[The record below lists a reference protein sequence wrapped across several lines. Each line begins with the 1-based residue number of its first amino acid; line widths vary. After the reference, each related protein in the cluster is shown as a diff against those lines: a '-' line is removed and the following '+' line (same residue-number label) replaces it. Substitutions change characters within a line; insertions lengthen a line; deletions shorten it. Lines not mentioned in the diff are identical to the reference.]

1 MWDYVFERNFQVH
14 ELTQLITRAQGGDTD
29 AYDEVVRQFQ
39 DRAVAYAYFLLGDFH
54 LAQDAAQEAFC
65 EAFMCLS
72 TLQEPLA
79 FPGWLRRIIFK
90 QCDRICRKKQVTTV
104 GIEAALGEISPHGSP
119 HQAAEKREVAWQVRQ
134 AIATLTPA
142 QRSVVL
148 LFYLGGHS
156 QNQIAEWLDVPVTTV
171 KRRLYTARHKLKEK
185 MIEMIREDLQERR
198 PSRTSE
204 FAGRVRVFTS
214 QFSRSIDEG
223 QSIVGTLALL
233 AQREQSSELRQVI
246 AQIQQDITGDGHAG
260 ATLSEALSKHP
271 DLFTASYIG
280 AIKQGEVNGDLALV
294 LRQLSSD

>member
-1 MWDYVFERNFQVH
+1 MQ
-14 ELTQLITRAQGGDTD
+14 ELTLFITRAQGGDTE

-72 TLQEPLA
+72 TLHEPLA

-90 QCDRICRKKQVTTV
+90 QCDRIRRKKQVATV
-104 GIEAALGEISPHGSP
+104 RLEAALSESNPTCEPHLAS
-119 HQAAEKREVAWQVRQ
+119 EKREMALEVQR

-142 QRSVVL
+142 QRIVVL

-185 MIEMIREDLQERR
+185 MIEMIQEDLQERR

-233 AQREQSSELRQVI
+233 AQREQSAELRQAI
-246 AQIQQDITGDGHAG
+246 AQIQQDITGDGHTG

-271 DLFTASYIG
+271 DLFTSSYIG
-280 AIKQGEVNGDLALV
+280 AIKQGEVNGTLALV
-294 LRQLSSD
+294 LRQLGRD